1 MLRLRTLLLASA
13 ALLAVAC
20 TAEPPTGAP
29 ARPAFSSG
37 SIVPSDSTFDSTM
50 STETDSDTTCT
61 TCRGGGLGSSGG

>member
-29 ARPAFSSG
+29 TRPAFSSG
-37 SIVPSDSTFDSTM
+37 SIVPTDSTFTSPT
-50 STETDSDTTCT
+50 SAETDSDSTCT
-61 TCRGGGLGSSGG
+61 TCRGQLGSGGG